1 MKLFR
6 ILTTPSCWIRNH
18 PTNKALDLWMIEAL
32 KNPEFS
38 EVNFYTIVLNNKQ
51 LWIENYP
58 YCYGYLHGYESYGL
72 PSRSTVFA
80 LFDVASTYLV
90 AKK

>member
-6 ILTTPSCWIRNH
+6 ILTTPICWIRVH
-18 PTNKALDLWMIEAL
+18 STNKALDAWMIQAL

-38 EVNFYTIVLNNKQ
+38 EITSYTIVLNNKK

-58 YCYGYLHGYESYGL
+58 YCYGYLYGHQTYGL

-80 LFDVASTYLV
+80 LFDAISAYLV

>member
-6 ILTTPSCWIRNH
+6 ILTTPSCWIRVN
-18 PTNKALDLWMIEAL
+18 PINKALDAWVIEAL
-32 KNPEFS
+32 KKPEFS
-38 EVNFYTIVLNNKQ
+38 EITLYTIVLNGKK
-51 LWIENYP
+51 LWVENYP
-58 YCYGYLHGYESYGL
+58 YCYGHLHSHQKYGL

-80 LFDVASTYLV
+80 LFDAISAYLV